1 MLEELTI
8 RDFALIDR
16 VSVRFGPGLN
26 LLTGETGAGK
36 SILIGAL
43 GFLLGGKADT
53 GIIRSGAEETLV
65 SGVLDVS
72 GNSEAGA
79 WLSAHGMDCED
90 GTVVIRRS
98 LKSTGRGSVYIQ
110 NVPALRQDLADFTSL
125 LVDVHGQHEHQSL
138 LRPDSQRR
146 LLDRF
151 ARIEAE
157 VEAFGERFALLT
169 SRRREF
175 EGMAASERERAREA
189 ELLAFAVDEI
199 SKAKLKPGEDAE
211 LEEEERLL
219 SQFEKL
225 ASAVEGA
232 RDLLAEPAG
241 GALPALRRV
250 RTLLES
256 AQAIDSK
263 VSDLARRVDDGYYE
277 LEDVADTLRHYRD
290 SLRFSPE
297 RLEAV
302 ESRIAEIQRL
312 KKKYGDTLE
321 EVIAYGADGAARL
334 ERLSNWEED
343 KAAREAEIGA
353 LEREVYDRALAISKA
368 RTAAGSDL
376 EGRIV
381 AILRTL
387 GMPGARF
394 SIRLARKDPDGG
406 KAVVDP
412 NGIDEIDFLISPNR
426 GEPLRELARIASG
439 GEMSRVMLAVKTAL
453 ADTDTIG
460 TLIFDEVD
468 AGIGGEVALS
478 VGEHLHA
485 LAARKQVLCITHLAS
500 IAVRADT
507 HYRVEKAVQQ
517 DRTVTRLAA
526 LSGEATA
533 REIAR
538 MLAGD
543 SKTEVSYAHAVEL
556 LRRYGNW
563 RENDG

>member
-43 GFLLGGKADT
+43 GFLLGDKADT
-53 GIIRSGAEETLV
+53 GIIRTGAEETMV
-65 SGVLDVS
+65 SGVLDV
-72 GNSEAGA
+72 GDNPEARA
-79 WLSAHGMDCED
+79 WLTSHGMDCED

-110 NVPALRQDLADFTSL
+110 NAPVLRQDLADFTSL
-125 LVDVHGQHEHQSL
+125 LVDIHGQHEHQSL
-138 LRPDSQRR
+138 LRPDFQRR

-157 VEAFGERFALLT
+157 VESLGVRFALL
-169 SRRREF
+169 SARRKEF
-175 EGMAASERERAREA
+175 ESMAASERERAREA

-199 SKAKLKPGEDAE
+199 AKAKLKPGEDTE

-232 RDLLAEPAG
+232 RDLLSDPAAG
-241 GALPALRRV
+241 VLPSLRKV
-250 RTLLES
+250 RSLLES
-256 AQAIDSK
+256 AQAIDAK

-277 LEDVADTLRHYRD
+277 LEDVADTLRHYLD

-302 ESRIAEIQRL
+302 ESRIAELQKL
-312 KKKYGDTLE
+312 KKKYGDTLD
-321 EVIAYGADGAARL
+321 EVIAYGSEGSARL

-343 KAAREAEIGA
+343 KAAREAEIAA
-353 LEREVYDRALAISKA
+353 LEREVYDRALAVSKSRTDAA
-368 RTAAGSDL
+368 RDL
-376 EGRIV
+376 EERIALV
-381 AILRTL
+381 LRSL
-387 GMPGARF
+387 GMPNARL
-394 SIRLARKDPDGG
+394 SIRLARKESDGG
-406 KAVVDP
+406 KAVVGP
-412 NGIDEIDFLISPNR
+412 YGIDEVAFLISPNR

-453 ADTDTIG
+453 SDTDTIG
-460 TLIFDEVD
+460 TLIFDEID

-507 HYRVEKAVQQ
+507 HYRVEKAVLQ

-556 LRRYGNW
+556 LRRYGT
-563 RENDG
+563 RRKNDG

>member
-16 VSVRFGPGLN
+16 VSVRFGSGLN

-43 GFLLGGKADT
+43 GFLLGSKADT
-53 GIIRSGAEETLV
+53 GIIRTGAAETLV
-65 SGVLDVS
+65 TGILDVS
-72 GNSEAGA
+72 GSSEGKT
-79 WLSAHGMDCED
+79 WLSEHGMDCED

-98 LKSTGRGSVYIQ
+98 LKNTGRGAVYIQ
-110 NVPALRQDLADFTSL
+110 NVPALRADLADFTSL
-125 LVDVHGQHEHQSL
+125 LVDIHGQHEHQSL
-138 LRPDSQRR
+138 LRNDSQRR

-151 ARIEAE
+151 AHIEGE
-157 VEAFGERFALLT
+157 VSEFNARFSGLT
-169 SRRREF
+169 AKRKEL
-175 EGMAASERERAREA
+175 EKMAASERERAREA

-199 SKAKLKPGEDAE
+199 SKAKLKPGEDIE

-225 ASAVEGA
+225 TSAVEGA
-232 RDLLAEPAG
+232 RDLLTDAAS
-241 GALPALRRV
+241 GALPSLRRM
-250 RTLLES
+250 RALLET
-256 AQAIDSK
+256 AQGIDSK
-263 VSDLARRVDDGYYE
+263 MADLTRRVDDGYYE
-277 LEDVADTLRHYRD
+277 LEDVGDSLRHYLE
-290 SLRFSPE
+290 SVRFSPE
-297 RLEAV
+297 RLESV
-302 ESRIAEIQRL
+302 EGRIAELQKL

-334 ERLSNWEED
+334 ERLSSWEED
-343 KAAREAEIGA
+343 RASLEAEINR
-353 LEREVYDRALAISKA
+353 LEREVYDKALALSESRKS
-368 RTAAGSDL
+368 AGADL
-376 EGRIV
+376 ERRISD
-381 AILRTL
+381 ILRTL
-387 GMPGARF
+387 GMPNARF
-394 SIRLARKDPDGG
+394 SVRLERKVPDGG
-406 KAVVDP
+406 KAVVGP
-412 NGIDEIDFLISPNR
+412 YGIDEIDFLISPNR

-453 ADTDTIG
+453 ADTDTIA
-460 TLIFDEVD
+460 TLIFDEID

-478 VGEHLHA
+478 VGEHLHT

-507 HYRVEKAVQQ
+507 HYRVDKATQGE
-517 DRTVTRLAA
+517 RTVTRLSD
-526 LSGEATA
+526 LSGEAKA

-543 SKTEVSYAHAVEL
+543 SKTEVSYAHALEL
-556 LRRYGNW
+556 LKRYGNW

>member
-53 GIIRSGAEETLV
+53 GIIRTGAEETLV

-72 GNSEAGA
+72 ENPEARA
-79 WLSAHGMDCED
+79 WLAAHGMDCED

-98 LKSTGRGSVYIQ
+98 LKNTGRGSVYIQ

-125 LVDVHGQHEHQSL
+125 LVDIHGQHEHQSL

-151 ARIEAE
+151 ARIDAE
-157 VEAFGERFALLT
+157 VESLGERFSVLS
-169 SRRREF
+169 SRRKEF
-175 EGMAASERERAREA
+175 ESLAASERERAREA
-189 ELLAFAVDEI
+189 ELLAYAVEEI
-199 SKAKLKPGEDAE
+199 AKAKLKPGEDVE
-211 LEEEERLL
+211 LAEEECLL

-225 ASAVEGA
+225 AAALEGA
-232 RDLLAEPAG
+232 RDLLADPAG
-241 GALPALRRV
+241 GVLPSLRKV
-250 RTLLES
+250 RSQLES
-256 AQAIDSK
+256 AQAIDAK

-277 LEDVADTLRHYRD
+277 LEDVADTLRHYMD
-290 SLRFSPE
+290 GLRFSPE

-302 ESRIAEIQRL
+302 ESRIAELQKL

-321 EVIAYGADGAARL
+321 EVIAYGKDGAARL
-334 ERLSNWEED
+334 ERLSSWEED
-343 KAAREAEIGA
+343 KAARQAEIAA
-353 LEREVYDRALAISKA
+353 LEREVYDAALAVSKSRA
-368 RTAAGSDL
+368 SAGAEL
-376 EGRIV
+376 EERI
-381 AILRTL
+381 ASILRTL
-387 GMPGARF
+387 GMPNARF
-394 SIRLARKDPDGG
+394 SIRLTRKESEGG
-406 KAVVDP
+406 KAVVGP
-412 NGIDEIDFLISPNR
+412 YGIDEVDFLISPNR
-426 GEPLRELARIASG
+426 GEPLKELARIASG

-453 ADTDTIG
+453 ADSDTIG

-507 HYRVEKAVQQ
+507 HYRVEKTVQQ
-517 DRTVTRLAA
+517 DRTVTRLEA

-556 LRRYGNW
+556 LRRYGS
-563 RENDG
+563 RRGSDG

>member
-16 VSVRFGPGLN
+16 VNVRFETGLN

-43 GFLLGGKADT
+43 GFLLGGKVDT
-53 GIIRSGAEETLV
+53 GIIRTGAEETLV
-65 SGVLDVS
+65 SGILDVS
-72 GNSEAGA
+72 GSPDAKA

-90 GTVVIRRS
+90 GAVVIRRS
-98 LKSTGRGSVYIQ
+98 LKNTGRGAVYIQ
-110 NVPALRQDLADFTSL
+110 NVPAVRQDLSDFTSL
-125 LVDVHGQHEHQSL
+125 LVDLHGQHEHQSL
-138 LRPDSQRR
+138 LRGDSQRR

-151 ARIEAE
+151 ARIEGE
-157 VEAFGERFALLT
+157 VERFSGRFSLLAT
-169 SRRREF
+169 KRKDLDR
-175 EGMAASERERAREA
+175 MAASERERAREA

-199 SKAKLKPGEDAE
+199 AKAKLKPGEDAE

-225 ASAVEGA
+225 TSSMEGA
-232 RDLLAEPAG
+232 RDILADPAG
-241 GALPALRRV
+241 GALPSLRKV
-250 RTLLES
+250 RTLLET
-256 AQAIDSK
+256 ARAIDVK

-277 LEDVADTLRHYRD
+277 LEDVADTLRHYLD
-290 SLRFSPE
+290 SVRFSPE

-302 ESRIAEIQRL
+302 ESRIADLQRL
-312 KKKYGDTLE
+312 KKKYGDSLE
-321 EVIAYGADGAARL
+321 EVIAYGTDGAVQL
-334 ERLSNWEED
+334 ERLANWEGD
-343 KAAREAEIGA
+343 KAALETEITA
-353 LEREVYDRALAISKA
+353 LEREVYDQALSISRSRA
-368 RTAAGSDL
+368 AAGSDL

-381 AILRTL
+381 EILKTL
-387 GMPGARF
+387 GMPNARF
-394 SIRLARKDPDGG
+394 AIRLARKQPDEG
-406 KAVVDP
+406 KAVVGP
-412 NGIDEIDFLISPNR
+412 NGIDEVDFLISPNR
-426 GEPLRELARIASG
+426 GEPLRELSRIASG
-439 GEMSRVMLAVKTAL
+439 GELSRVMLAVKTAL
-453 ADTDTIG
+453 ADTDTME

-478 VGEHLHA
+478 VGEHLHT

-507 HYRVEKAVQQ
+507 HYRVEKAVQG
-517 DRTVTRLAA
+517 DRTVTRLAT
-526 LSGEATA
+526 LSGEAKA

-543 SKTEVSYAHAVEL
+543 SKTEVSYAHALEL
-556 LRRYGNW
+556 LKRYGNW

>member
-16 VSVRFGPGLN
+16 VNVRFGSGLN

-43 GFLLGGKADT
+43 GFLLGTKADT
-53 GIIRSGAEETLV
+53 GIIRTGAEETLV
-65 SGVLDVS
+65 TGILDIS
-72 GNSEAGA
+72 GNADAKS
-79 WLSAHGMDCED
+79 WLSEHGMDAED

-98 LKSTGRGSVYIQ
+98 LKKTGRGAVYIQ
-110 NVPALRQDLADFTSL
+110 NVPAVRQDLSDFTSL
-125 LVDVHGQHEHQSL
+125 LVDIHGQHEHQSL
-138 LRPDSQRR
+138 LKTDSQRR

-151 ARIEAE
+151 ARIEDE
-157 VEAFGERFALLT
+157 VDTFGKAFADLTAKRKELERA
-169 SRRREF
+169 
-175 EGMAASERERAREA
+175 AASEKERAREA

-199 SKAKLKPGEDAE
+199 SKAKLRPGEDAE

-225 ASAVEGA
+225 SSAVDGA
-232 RDLLAEPAG
+232 RDLLTDSSAG
-241 GALPALRRV
+241 VLPALRKM
-250 RTLLES
+250 RTMLD
-256 AQAIDSK
+256 AARGIDPK
-263 VSDLARRVDDGYYE
+263 IGDLARRVDDGYYE
-277 LEDVADTLRHYRD
+277 LEDVAESLRHYLD
-290 SLRFSPE
+290 SVSFSSE
-297 RLEAV
+297 RLEIV
-302 ESRIAEIQRL
+302 ESRLAELQKL

-321 EVIAYGADGAARL
+321 DVIDYESDGAARL
-334 ERLSNWEED
+334 DRLANWEED
-343 KAAREAEIGA
+343 RAKLEKEIAR
-353 LEREVYDRALAISKA
+353 LEREVYDRAQSLSESRK
-368 RTAAGSDL
+368 AAGADL
-376 EGRIV
+376 EGRITT
-381 AILRTL
+381 ILTTL
-387 GMPGARF
+387 GMPNARF
-394 SIRLARKDPDGG
+394 SIRLARKGPEGG
-406 KAVVDP
+406 KAVVGP
-412 NGIDEIDFLISPNR
+412 YGIDEIDFLISPNK

-460 TLIFDEVD
+460 TLIFDEID

-478 VGEHLHA
+478 VGEHLHT
-485 LAARKQVLCITHLAS
+485 LASRKQVLCITHLAS

-507 HYRVEKAVQQ
+507 HYRVEKSVQG
-517 DRTVTRLAA
+517 DRTVTRLSI
-526 LSGEATA
+526 LTGEKTA

-563 RENDG
+563 RENDE

>member
-53 GIIRSGAEETLV
+53 GIIRTGAEETLV
-65 SGVLDVS
+65 TGILDVS
-72 GNSEAGA
+72 SNAEAKA
-79 WLSAHGMDCED
+79 WLSGRGMDCEE
-90 GTVVIRRS
+90 GTVVIRRA
-98 LKSTGRGSVYIQ
+98 LKNTGRGSVYIQ
-110 NVPALRQDLADFTSL
+110 NVPAIRQDLADFTSL

-138 LRPDSQRR
+138 LRSDSQRR

-157 VEAFGERFALLT
+157 VEEFGERFALLS
-169 SRRREF
+169 SRRKDYER
-175 EGMAASERERAREA
+175 MAASERERAREA
-189 ELLAFAVDEI
+189 ELLAFAVEEI

-211 LEEEERLL
+211 LDEEERLL

-225 ASAVEGA
+225 ASAAEGA
-232 RDLLAEPAG
+232 RDLLGDPTG
-241 GALPALRRV
+241 GALPSLRKV
-250 RTLLES
+250 RSLLES
-256 AQAIDSK
+256 AQAIDPK
-263 VSDLARRVDDGYYE
+263 ISDLARRVDDGYYE
-277 LEDVADTLRHYRD
+277 LEDVADTLRHYTD

-302 ESRIAEIQRL
+302 ETRIAELQKL

-343 KAAREAEIGA
+343 KAALEAEISA
-353 LEREVYDRALAISKA
+353 LEREVYDRALAISKSRA
-368 RTAAGSDL
+368 DSGAEL
-376 EGRIV
+376 EERIV
-381 AILRTL
+381 GILRTL
-387 GMPGARF
+387 GMPNARF
-394 SIRLARKDPDGG
+394 SIRLSRKESDGG
-406 KAVVDP
+406 KAVVGP
-412 NGIDEIDFLISPNR
+412 YGIDEIDFLISPNR
-426 GEPLRELARIASG
+426 GEPLRELSRIASG
-439 GEMSRVMLAVKTAL
+439 GEMSRVMLAVKTTL
-453 ADTDTIG
+453 ADSDTIG
-460 TLIFDEVD
+460 TLIFDEID
-468 AGIGGEVALS
+468 AGIGGEIALS

-507 HYRVEKAVQQ
+507 HYRVEKAVHQ

>member
-1 MLEELTI
+1 
-8 RDFALIDR
+8 
-16 VSVRFGPGLN
+16 
-26 LLTGETGAGK
+26 
-36 SILIGAL
+36 
-43 GFLLGGKADT
+43 
-53 GIIRSGAEETLV
+53 RSGAEETLV

-72 GNSEAGA
+72 GNPEARA

-157 VEAFGERFALLT
+157 VEAFGERFTLLA

-232 RDLLAEPAG
+232 RDLLADPSG
-241 GALPALRRV
+241 GALPALRKV

-277 LEDVADTLRHYRD
+277 LEDVADTLRHYMD
-290 SLRFSPE
+290 ALRFSPE

-302 ESRIAEIQRL
+302 ESRIAELQRL

-343 KAAREAEIGA
+343 KAAREAEIA
-353 LEREVYDRALAISKA
+353 VLEREVYDRALAVSKA
-368 RTAAGSDL
+368 RAAAGSDL
-376 EGRIV
+376 EERIV

-394 SIRLARKDPDGG
+394 SIRLARKDSDGG
-406 KAVVDP
+406 KAVVGP